1 MLENKIHKKGDETL
15 KKEMGDNFSSLTNKE
30 KNQIVIALKKEYKV
44 KDILPIINLKKST
57 YFYEII
63 YLSIDKYKDEKYLI
77 IKLFH

>member
-1 MLENKIHKKGDETL
+1 
-15 KKEMGDNFSSLTNKE
+15 MGDNFSSLTNKE

-44 KDILPIINLKKST
+44 RDILPIINLKKST